1 MEDLNMKDVF
11 AWMDE
16 NVPDEKGQRQPPAN
30 SRREAREE
38 RNPRYWG
45 RPCVI
50 CFSGNRS
57 ERYTANGSCVECQRK
72 GCGGKH
78 TTRQSPIVDARRT
91 AKESGAKTYEG
102 QPCINCGSTTRLVT
116 TTKCQQCHIASL
128 KPLDRTPTPR
138 QLAQASG
145 LKRYNGSPCGKCGT
159 TERFTSNG
167 GCVMC
172 IKGPGVESPRGQA
185 LEQGLKFYESTPCKR
200 CASTQRYTS
209 NGGCVKCVD
218 AASERHRQARAS
230 VYHHDAMAF
239 MWVNE
244 PPAPGVAYLYDK
256 LPCLQ
261 GRKDWS
267 LRYTDAKGVGVGGR
281 LKTGKDVLEYP
292 EDMAWI
298 NNIALTTPGLTGGH
312 FDILPHIR
320 HVIRE
325 AMQAYMLIRNA
336 SNANKAANFK
346 REIKS

>member
-1 MEDLNMKDVF
+1 MEEVKLDDVF
-11 AWMDE
+11 SWMDE
-16 NVPDEKGQRQPPAN
+16 AGLNDGEKQPPAS
-30 SRREAREE
+30 SRREARAE

-45 RPCVI
+45 RPCPKCMEGVQ
-50 CFSGNRS
+50 S
-57 ERYTANGSCVECQRK
+57 ERYTANAACVECKRN
-72 GCGGKH
+72 GSGGVH
-78 TTRQSPIVDARRT
+78 QYRPSPIVDARRA
-91 AKESGAKTYEG
+91 AKEAGAKTYEG
-102 QPCINCGSTTRLVT
+102 QPCITCGSTTRLVT

-128 KPLDRTPTPR
+128 KPLERTPTPR

-172 IKGPGVESPRGQA
+172 LSGGGSTESPRRAAKLNGA
-185 LEQGLKFYESTPCKR
+185 KFYESTPCKR
-200 CASTQRYTS
+200 CSGTQRYTT
-209 NGGCVKCVD
+209 NGGCVSCV
-218 AASERHRQARAS
+218 AAATQRYHNAVLQR
-230 VYHHDAMAF
+230 YHHDTMAF

-267 LRYTDAKGVGVGGR
+267 LRYTDAKGVGVSGH

-292 EDMAWI
+292 EDLAWI
-298 NNIALTTPGLTGGH
+298 NNISLTTPGLTGGH

-325 AMQAYMLIRNA
+325 AMQAYMLMRNESNA
-336 SNANKAANFK
+336 SKAANFK
-346 REIKS
+346 REIKL